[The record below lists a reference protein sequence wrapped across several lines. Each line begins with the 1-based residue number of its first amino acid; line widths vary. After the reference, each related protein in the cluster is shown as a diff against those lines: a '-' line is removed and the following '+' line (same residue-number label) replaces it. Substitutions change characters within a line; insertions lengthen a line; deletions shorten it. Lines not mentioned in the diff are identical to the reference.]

1 MFWVAHCG
9 FCEDFY
15 SGYGGLRMFVSFSV
29 GKGLICCWGWI
40 ARWVCGGQRRVSW
53 RMGVPVFK

>member
-1 MFWVAHCG
+1 
-9 FCEDFY
+9 
-15 SGYGGLRMFVSFSV
+15 MFVSFSV

-40 ARWVCGGQRRVSW
+40 EGWVCGGQRRVSW